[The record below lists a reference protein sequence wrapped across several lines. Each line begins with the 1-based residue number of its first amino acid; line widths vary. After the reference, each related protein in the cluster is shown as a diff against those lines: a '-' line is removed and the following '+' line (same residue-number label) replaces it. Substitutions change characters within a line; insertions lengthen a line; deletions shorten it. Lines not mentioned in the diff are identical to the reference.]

1 MRDFR
6 QTLRLLATLLVPF
19 IITAGGFAQTF
30 SFTADT
36 LIRYV
41 EPNHL
46 AIFHAE
52 FESLIDDTQWVQFHV
67 EPIDFPDE
75 NWTISICNDSGCYP
89 PGFNDVNN
97 LYQPFA
103 RDTLVSFDVFM
114 TDVGDSGHFT
124 ATLTAARDPQNPQT
138 IQFTLINTE
147 VGGVAKWYAAP
158 AGVELVSYPNP
169 FNNETTLEFSLPQ
182 REAVELTIYDLLGRE
197 VASLLN
203 HQWLNAGAYRFG
215 WSATNSNGVS
225 LPTGVYFAKLTMGT
239 EFKTYRLYLLR

>member
-6 QTLRLLATLLVPF
+6 SGLKLLAILLIPF
-19 IITAGGFAQTF
+19 IITISGFAQTF

-36 LIRYV
+36 LVRYS

-46 AIFHAE
+46 VIFHAE
-52 FESLIDDTQWVQFHV
+52 FESMIDDTQWVKFNV

-89 PGFNDVNN
+89 PGINDVNN
-97 LYQPFA
+97 FYQPHE
-103 RDTLVSFDVFM
+103 RDSLVSFDVFM

-124 ATLTAARDPQNPQT
+124 ATLTAARDLEHPQT
-138 IQFTLINTE
+138 IQFTLINE
-147 VGGVAKWYAAP
+147 NVGDVVKWYAVP
-158 AGVELVSYPNP
+158 EGVELISYPNP
-169 FNNETTLEFSLPQ
+169 FNSETTLEFSLPN

-197 VASLLN
+197 VSTVLN
-203 HQWLNAGAYRFG
+203 QQWLNTGSYRLR
-215 WSATNSNGVS
+215 WSATNTNGVS
-225 LPTGVYFAKLTMGT
+225 LPTGVYFAKLNMGT